1 MSMSTIG
8 APLENL
14 MARVPSGGGSG
25 VCGNILSRMGVDV
38 PEMAPD
44 APSSTTSVPTM
55 SASASWKPVV
65 GQP

>member
-1 MSMSTIG
+1 MSMDCIG

-14 MARVPSGGGSG
+14 MARVPSGGG
-25 VCGNILSRMGVDV
+25 VCGDIFSRMGVDV

-44 APSSTTSVPTM
+44 VPSSRTSVPTM
-55 SASASWKPVV
+55 AASASWKPVV